1 MPTGLVSLKMLC
13 GMRTPRE
20 SFKFTG
26 LTLQSPQLV
35 AAPAGVNHFIHV
47 KAFSPLSTTIQW
59 GTRVLTTLDTAGPGR
74 LVPW

>member
-1 MPTGLVSLKMLC
+1 MLC
-13 GMRTPRE
+13 GMKTSRE

-35 AAPAGVNHFIHV
+35 TAPADPDVNHFIGV
-47 KAFSPLSTTIQW
+47 KAFSPPSTTIQW
-59 GTRVLTTLDTAGPGR
+59 GTCVLTILDTADPGR